1 MNLLL
6 AGKYFTGDNPLN
18 KEIIKFLKEKN
29 FNTYLTED
37 KFDLSFLKQ
46 KKIDMIINSGYGPII
61 KDDIL
66 IYYKNKVIN
75 MHNSFLPNGRGI
87 YPNLWS
93 IFCNYQSGITLC
105 YVDNGIDNGDIIF
118 QKKIN
123 FLDNITLFGSWKK
136 LQIELSMSLINN
148 WELICNI
155 KNPIK
160 QNDIDIK
167 PSYHERKYSEILLKL
182 LPDKWNSKHKDVKE
196 IARKYDFSYE
206 NFVSSFQKQ

>member
-1 MNLLL
+1 ME
-6 AGKYFTGDNPLN
+6 F
-18 KEIIKFLKEKN
+18 
-29 FNTYLTED
+29 
-37 KFDLSFLKQ
+37 
-46 KKIDMIINSGYGPII
+46 
-61 KDDIL
+61 
-66 IYYKNKVIN
+66 
-75 MHNSFLPNGRGI
+75 
-87 YPNLWS
+87 
-93 IFCNYQSGITLC
+93 FCNYQSGITLC

-118 QKKIN
+118 QKNK